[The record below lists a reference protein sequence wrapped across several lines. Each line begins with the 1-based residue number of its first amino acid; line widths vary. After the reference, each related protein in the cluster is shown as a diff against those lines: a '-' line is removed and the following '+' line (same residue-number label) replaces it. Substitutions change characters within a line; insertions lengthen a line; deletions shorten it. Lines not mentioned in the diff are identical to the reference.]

1 MSDQELRKFGIS
13 KPHELE
19 TLGKVVSLDYFTS
32 KSHLGDEGG
41 TAVYAHTLRTTN
53 ENGRHVVVR
62 IARYPDLIYRVM
74 DQQME
79 FSGGSYEIRAEGI
92 DK

>member
-1 MSDQELRKFGIS
+1 
-13 KPHELE
+13 LE
-19 TLGKVVSLDYFTS
+19 TLGKVVALDYFTS
-32 KSHLGDEGG
+32 KSHLGEEGG
-41 TAVYAHTLRTTN
+41 TAVYAHQLRTTN
-53 ENGRHVVVR
+53 EDGRHVTVK
-62 IARYPDLIYRVM
+62 IARYPDLIYRVL